1 MPNNNQNNMPNN
13 MPFNM
18 ANNMAFYQQM
28 LQMQQM
34 QQNFMYQQQQQQFY
48 NGYLL
53 YCQQNGL
60 NAQDP
65 NVYSQYCQNMRN
77 NMNNIYANNNNNNIN
92 NNNQNDVYIHCNNN
106 DNTNNN
112 NDPNQ
117 PKELL
122 PRREETLYMHQ
133 NEIQGNNNN
142 NNINFAAL
150 NNDIINVA
158 LTTTAG
164 YKVIIPASK
173 NMSFEDLFINYANKV
188 GVPHDAIGTKIVFLC
203 NGGKVDPKSKQPI
216 SSLFKLSM
224 GNITVL
230 DQANIVGA

>member
-1 MPNNNQNNMPNN
+1 MQNNNY
-13 MPFNM
+13 FN
-18 ANNMAFYQQM
+18 FP
-28 LQMQQM
+28 QMQQLM
-34 QQNFMYQQQQQQFY
+34 FQQQQQFY
-48 NGYLL
+48 NAYLL

-65 NVYSQYCQNMRN
+65 NVYNQYCQNMMN
-77 NMNNIYANNNNNNIN
+77 NMNNIYANNNNNNNNI

-106 DNTNNN
+106 DDTNNN

-216 SSLFKLSM
+216 STLFKLSM

>member
-65 NVYSQYCQNMRN
+65 NVYNQYCQNMMN
-77 NMNNIYANNNNNNIN
+77 NMNNIYANNNNNNI

-142 NNINFAAL
+142 NINFAGL
-150 NNDIINVA
+150 NDDIINVA

-203 NGGKVDPKSKQPI
+203 NGGKVDPKSKKPI
-216 SSLFKLSM
+216 SSLFKQSM

>member
-18 ANNMAFYQQM
+18 AFYQQM
-28 LQMQQM
+28 MYMNQLQQQ
-34 QQNFMYQQQQQQFY
+34 YLLQQQQFY
-48 NGYLL
+48 NAYLS

-60 NAQDP
+60 NAQDQ
-65 NVYSQYCQNMRN
+65 NVYMQYCQMMMNN
-77 NMNNIYANNNNNNIN
+77 NMNTNNNNNN
-92 NNNQNDVYIHCNNN
+92 NNNQNDVYIHCDNNN
-106 DNTNNN
+106 NNNNN

-164 YKVIIPASK
+164 YKVIIPASR

-216 SSLFKLSM
+216 STLFKQSM